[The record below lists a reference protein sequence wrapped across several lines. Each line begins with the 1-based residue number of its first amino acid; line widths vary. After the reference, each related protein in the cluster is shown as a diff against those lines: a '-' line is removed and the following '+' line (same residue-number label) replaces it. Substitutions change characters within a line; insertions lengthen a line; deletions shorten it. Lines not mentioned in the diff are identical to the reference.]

1 MRFKLLG
8 VNVDSLSEAE
18 IHERTAKLS
27 SEKRTSQIVLLDTYL
42 LMKAQFSKELK
53 NIINSCD
60 MVIPISGGI
69 KFGLKFF
76 KVKLDTVYN
85 FFSFIIRLVT
95 YLTDYN
101 KNIYLLGGTERSIVR
116 AEKNIK
122 GSFPGIRLMG
132 RFHVKYRKE
141 FEGNLITAIQKTSP
155 AMTIVSMTRPKQEKW
170 IYRVRKEFKEG
181 VFIGIENFVDI
192 IGDIDPS
199 GKKTGTGSR
208 RRSIIIKNPFR
219 IFYYILY
226 FILLVI
232 YKIFKLG

>member
-27 SEKRTSQIVLLDTYL
+27 IEKRTSQIILLDTYL

-76 KVKLDTVYN
+76 KVKLDNVYN

-95 YLTDYN
+95 YLTEYN

-116 AEKNIK
+116 AEKNIR

-141 FEGNLITAIQKTSP
+141 FESNLI
-155 AMTIVSMTRPKQEKW
+155 
-170 IYRVRKEFKEG
+170 
-181 VFIGIENFVDI
+181 
-192 IGDIDPS
+192 
-199 GKKTGTGSR
+199 
-208 RRSIIIKNPFR
+208 
-219 IFYYILY
+219 
-226 FILLVI
+226 
-232 YKIFKLG
+232 